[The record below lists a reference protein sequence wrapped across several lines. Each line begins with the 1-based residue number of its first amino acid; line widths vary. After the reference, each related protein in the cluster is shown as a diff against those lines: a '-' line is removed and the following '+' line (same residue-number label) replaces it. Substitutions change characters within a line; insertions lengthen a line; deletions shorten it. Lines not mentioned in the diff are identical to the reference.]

1 MVVAG
6 IAIAG
11 LAIGR
16 ADAVAK
22 LRDLQ
27 GGPVKFRQRGNQTCN
42 HAGFTY
48 APRMPANH
56 HNCHAAIFAGFICF
70 KNPKNRVDRDNSFF
84 TQWPTIEL

>member
-1 MVVAG
+1 MIVAG

-11 LAIGR
+11 LAIRR

-27 GGPVKFRQRGNQTCN
+27 GGPVEFRQRGNQTGN
-42 HAGFTY
+42 YTGFAH

-56 HNCHAAIFAGFICF
+56 HDCHIAIFAGFSCF
-70 KNPKNRVDRDNSFF
+70 KNPKSWVARDDGFL